1 MKQKIV
7 ISINPEYVKKI
18 ISGEKKYEYR
28 TKAAKQ
34 DVDKIIIYE
43 TKPVKKIVAEAEIL
57 DVLEMAPEEL
67 WKETH
72 KESGITKRFFNKYF
86 KDREV
91 AYAYKLGKITVYDT
105 PVELA
110 ELGIKNAPQS
120 FVYLK
125 TSLVWLGVLNMKK
138 ENI

>member
-7 ISINPEYVKKI
+7 ISINPKHVEKI

-43 TKPVKKIVAEAEIL
+43 TTPVKKIVAEAEIL
-57 DVLEMAPEEL
+57 DVLEMSPDEL

-72 KESGITKRFFNKYF
+72 NESGITKGFFNKYF

-105 PVELA
+105 PVELV

-125 TSLVWLGVLNMKK
+125 TSLV
-138 ENI
+138 

>member
-43 TKPVKKIVAEAEIL
+43 TTPVKKIVAEAEIL
-57 DVLEMAPEEL
+57 DVLEMSPEDL

-72 KESGITKRFFNKYF
+72 KESGVSKKIFSQYF
-86 KDREV
+86 KDRKV
-91 AYAYKLGKITVYDT
+91 AYAYKLGQITVYDT
-105 PVELA
+105 PFEISEFGL
-110 ELGIKNAPQS
+110 KNAPQS

-125 TSLVWLGVLNMKK
+125 KSFA
-138 ENI
+138 